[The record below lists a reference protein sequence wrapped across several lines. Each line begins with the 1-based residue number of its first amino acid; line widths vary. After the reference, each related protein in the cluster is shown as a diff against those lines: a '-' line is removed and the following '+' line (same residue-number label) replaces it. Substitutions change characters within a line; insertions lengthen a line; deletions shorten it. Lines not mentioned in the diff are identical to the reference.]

1 MYAENAVRAAT
12 SVAYT
17 SSVQLIF
24 GIASR
29 SINFSNPA
37 AAIVGT
43 DNIKEN
49 RAAVSRLST
58 QNSAAV
64 MVTPERE
71 VPGMTA
77 NIARGQSVN
86 SFSMSAGQVLVF
98 EG

>member
-1 MYAENAVRAAT
+1 MQKNAVRAAT
-12 SVAYT
+12 IVAYT
-17 SSVQLIF
+17 SSIQLIF
-24 GIASR
+24 GVASR

-43 DNIKEN
+43 DNRKEN
-49 RAAVSRLST
+49 RAAVSRLSP

-77 NIARGQSVN
+77 NICARPISR
-86 SFSMSAGQVLVF
+86 LVF
-98 EG
+98 HAAGPVPESVE